1 MRRREHTDGG
11 LIEKQEKVEERMG
24 GVRSKVNPSKD
35 LKNKVQTTEMHGVG
49 VKEAGGIDKDMFSN
63 TTV

>member
-1 MRRREHTDGG
+1 M
-11 LIEKQEKVEERMG
+11 IEKQEKVEERMG
-24 GVRSKVNPSKD
+24 GVWSEVNPSKD
-35 LKNKVQTTEMHGVG
+35 LKNEIQTTEMHGVG

>member
-1 MRRREHTDGG
+1 M
-11 LIEKQEKVEERMG
+11 IEKQEKVEERMG

>member
-24 GVRSKVNPSKD
+24 GVWSEVNPSKD

>member
-24 GVRSKVNPSKD
+24 GVWNEVNPSKD
-35 LKNKVQTTEMHGVG
+35 LKNEIQTTEMHGVG
-49 VKEAGGIDKDMFSN
+49 VKEAGAMNKDMFSN